1 MGVENLKEIF
11 LHFFMTILITAGPVL
26 LVSLLVGLVISFLQ
40 AVTQIQEFTLTF
52 VPKII
57 AVFICFYLM
66 LPWMARTVTQYTRE
80 VIENIPLY
88 IK

>member
-1 MGVENLKEIF
+1 MGVESLKEIF
-11 LHFFMTILITAGPVL
+11 LNLFMTILLTAGPIM
-26 LVSLLVGLVISFLQ
+26 LVSLLVGLVIAFLQ

-66 LPWMARTVTQYTRE
+66 LPWMARTVTQYAQNI
-80 VIENIPLY
+80 IENIPLY